1 MTPIGT
7 LESAP
12 RARRT
17 GGFVLPM
24 VVIAL
29 AVMGVLAIATLA
41 TSGDER
47 EASLA
52 VQEGTRSFFAA
63 DAGLNNIVAQ
73 WPDSNYDYRVVPAG
87 SSYTFAWRT
96 LPENGATYRA
106 VLRRLSAGGPISLT
120 VDGRSAAARRGLR
133 TVQVVLI
140 ASPSFTHAILTRGDL
155 TWGGSVVDS
164 WDSKVGSYA
173 ASNCVTLGVT
183 CDGDLGSEGIL
194 SVTGGTVKGD
204 ARAATVTG
212 CARVTGICPAPA
224 PTQVIPSVSCPAGFS
239 PSADVPAPPA
249 TSYSPSNGNLTLSA
263 GSSLTLNSAKSPYR
277 LHDATVRSD
286 IIVPAGSGHVDVY
299 ISGTLAM
306 TAGGIVNMTGDPSKV
321 TIWGCGADVTG
332 WSVLAGSTAYFAIYA
347 PDHPVDLKAGSELYG
362 SIVAASL
369 TSSASA
375 TVHFD
380 AALGRAPAL
389 TLVPGSWAEVSH

>member
-1 MTPIGT
+1 
-7 LESAP
+7 
-12 RARRT
+12 
-17 GGFVLPM
+17 M

-29 AVMGVLAIATLA
+29 AVMGVLAIAILA

-52 VQEGTRSFFAA
+52 VQEGTRSFYAA
-63 DAGLNNIVAQ
+63 DAGLNHVLAQ
-73 WPDSNYDYRVVPAG
+73 WPDSNYDTRVVAAG

-106 VLRRLSAGGPISLT
+106 VLQRLSAGGPISLT

-133 TVQVVLI
+133 TVQVALTI
-140 ASPSFTHAILTRGDL
+140 SSSSAYGILTRGNL

-164 WDSKVGSYA
+164 WDSRVGPYA

-183 CDGDLGSEGIL
+183 CNGDLGSQGTL

-204 ARAATVTG
+204 ALAAVVSG
-212 CARVTGICPAPA
+212 CARVTGTCPGPA
-224 PTQVIPSVSCPAGFS
+224 PTQVISSVSCPAGFS
-239 PSADVPAPPA
+239 PAVDVPVPPA
-249 TSYSPSNGNLTLSA
+249 TSYSAVTGNLTLNA

-277 LHDATVRSD
+277 LHNATVRSD
-286 IIVPAGSGHVDVY
+286 IIVPVGSGHVDVY

-306 TAGGIVNMTGDPSKV
+306 SSGGIVNMTGDPSKL

-332 WSVLAGSTAYFAIYA
+332 WSVHAGSSAYFAIYA

-380 AALGRAPAL
+380 AALGSAPV
-389 TLVPGSWAEVSH
+389 LVLMPGSWTEVAH